1 MTKKENGKD
10 ILKICAILCTIGLV
24 LMLICNI
31 IIFTHIIPELN
42 LTLLNELKLELQPI
56 KDIPNWILEATLIAF
71 TIFYSFITWL
81 MWRAVKDPKKT
92 TLLLL
97 LIILS
102 LVINIILIFLSHAGI
117 LLISSII
124 WDCVILIGLTCKKN
138 NTENKIENV
147 KTNS

>member
-42 LTLLNELKLELQPI
+42 ITLTNELNLELQPI
-56 KDIPNWILEATLIAF
+56 KNIPNWILEATLIAF

-81 MWRAVKDPKKT
+81 MWRAIKNPKKT
-92 TLLLL
+92 TLLLFL
-97 LIILS
+97 TIVS
-102 LVINIILIFLSHAGI
+102 LVINIIPIFLSHAGV

-124 WDCVILIGLTCKKN
+124 WDCVILIGLVCKKN
-138 NTENKIENV
+138 NTENKV
-147 KTNS
+147 KNAKVE

>member
-31 IIFTHIIPELN
+31 VIFTHIIPELN
-42 LTLLNELKLELQPI
+42 TTLVNELKAELQPI
-56 KDIPNWILEATLIAF
+56 KDIPNWILEATLIAL
-71 TIFYSFITWL
+71 TIFYSFITLL

-97 LIILS
+97 LIIVS
-102 LVINIILIFLSHAGI
+102 LVINIIPIFLSHAGI

-124 WDCVILIGLTCKKN
+124 WDCVILIGLICKKN
-138 NTENKIENV
+138 NTENKDEKV
-147 KTNS
+147 KE

>member
-10 ILKICAILCTIGLV
+10 VLKICAVLCTIGLV

-31 IIFTHIIPELN
+31 VIFTHIIPELN
-42 LTLLNELKLELQPI
+42 TTLVNELKAELQPI
-56 KDIPNWILEATLIAF
+56 KDIPNWILEATLIAL
-71 TIFYSFITWL
+71 TIFYSFITLL

-97 LIILS
+97 LIIVS
-102 LVINIILIFLSHAGI
+102 LVINIIPIFLSHAGI

-124 WDCVILIGLTCKKN
+124 WDCVILIGLICKKN
-138 NTENKIENV
+138 NTENKDEKV
-147 KTNS
+147 KE